1 MSTAQYGRLYD
12 AFQQPRDEDRVTA
25 REACTLFRFAVL
37 VTSLFLIWKAAF
49 QPAQVNQSISGSSPF
64 GPPPPHLLHS
74 LREDNFGALRI

>member
-12 AFQQPRDEDRVTA
+12 AFQQPHDEDRVTA

-49 QPAQVNQSISGSSPF
+49 QPAQ
-64 GPPPPHLLHS
+64 
-74 LREDNFGALRI
+74 